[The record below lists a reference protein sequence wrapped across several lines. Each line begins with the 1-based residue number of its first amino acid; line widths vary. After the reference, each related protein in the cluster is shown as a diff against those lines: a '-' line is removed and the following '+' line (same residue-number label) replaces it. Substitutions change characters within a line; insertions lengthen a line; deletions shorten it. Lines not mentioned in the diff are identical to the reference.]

1 MFTIRILNPKRVIF
15 EGKANGVFL
24 QGDQSE
30 FEILDYHAPLIS
42 LLREGDIVVDN
53 KTYIPIKS
61 GVVKF
66 ANNECIVLAEV

>member
-15 EGKANGVFL
+15 EGKAGSAFF

-42 LLREGDIVVDN
+42 LLKEGDVVIDN
-53 KTYIPIKS
+53 KTYIPIKN